1 MTADGPAQP
10 TRAVDSGDV
19 AARVREVRRRIA
31 AAGGDDR
38 RIRIVAVTKGFGP
51 DAVRAAMAAG
61 VCDVGENYA
70 DELVAK
76 QAAVEV
82 IEADAPTGAPTA
94 TPTDAATD
102 VTAAATPS
110 AATPS
115 ATATPSAATTPAPLT
130 PPSGG
135 DRADGGCRWHFLG
148 RVQRNK
154 VRRLA
159 PSVHLWQ
166 GVDRAAA
173 GREIASRAPGARVL
187 VQLNVS
193 GLERRNGCVPAD
205 APALVGELRAMEL
218 DVVGLM
224 AVGPGGPPE
233 NARSAYRDLAA
244 MADRLELPERSM
256 GMTDDLEVA
265 VEEGTTMVRVGRA
278 LFGARPV
285 PTDLRR

>member
-1 MTADGPAQP
+1 MTAP
-10 TRAVDSGDV
+10 GDV
-19 AARVREVRRRIA
+19 ASRLSEVRRRIA

-76 QAAVEV
+76 HAAVGV
-82 IEADAPTGAPTA
+82 G
-94 TPTDAATD
+94 
-102 VTAAATPS
+102 
-110 AATPS
+110 
-115 ATATPSAATTPAPLT
+115 PAPLAAT
-130 PPSGG
+130 SGRPETAI
-135 DRADGGCRWHFLG
+135 DADADLDADADDDGSRWHFLG

-159 PSVHLWQ
+159 PLVHLWQ

-173 GREIASRAPGARVL
+173 GHEIASRAPGARVL

-193 GLERRNGCVPAD
+193 GLELRNGCVPAD
-205 APALVGELRAMEL
+205 APALVDELRAMEL

-224 AVGPGGPPE
+224 AVGPTGPPE
-233 NARSAYRDLAA
+233 NARTAYRDLAV